1 MNFHVVMIWQ
11 FFYET
16 TFVLTLLFVKHT
28 IPKQRRN
35 YEVKRFCVE
44 TITFISLTLMVL
56 LKLNDDHL

>member
-11 FFYET
+11 FLYET
-16 TFVLTLLFVKHT
+16 TFVLTLLFVKRR

-44 TITFISLTLMVL
+44 TITFIRLTFDGAI
-56 LKLNDDHL
+56 KIE